1 MMQVATLR
9 PEIRDRLHKG
19 VVIPAHPLA
28 LKEDRSLD
36 VQRQAALTRYYLA
49 AGAGGVAVGV
59 HTTQFAIREAGLYE
73 QVLRIAAETVDAT
86 PTAKP
91 VIKIAGVVGPT
102 AQAMKE
108 AQIAAALGYDVAL
121 LGLGDLNDWSEDELI
136 AHVVE
141 ITKILPVFGF
151 YLQPSVGG
159 RHLSYAFWRR
169 FADLDGVVAIKIA
182 PFNRYWTLDVVRAVA
197 ESSRRDEIALYTG
210 NDDNI
215 LPDLLTSYQFVVD
228 DVPVEKRIVGGL
240 LGYWAVWTERAVAQ
254 LDACHWAVE
263 SGDAPGIQEL
273 LRTGV
278 SVTDSNAAFFDAANS
293 FRGGIAGLHEVL
305 RRQGLFA
312 GRWCLDPDEDL
323 SAGQMEEIDRVYAAY
338 SELNDDAFVSSH
350 LSEWLGA
357 DLSSPVVGGIV
368 ESGPS
373 ACGRA
378 RQRAN
383 LVRGG

>member
-1 MMQVATLR
+1 MTHVATLR
-9 PEIRDRLHKG
+9 PEIRGRLHEG

-49 AGAGGVAVGV
+49 AGAGGIAVGV

-73 QVLRIAAETVDAT
+73 QVLRIAAEAVDAT

-102 AQAMKE
+102 AQALNE
-108 AQIAAALGYDVAL
+108 AEIAAALGYDVAL
-121 LGLGDLNDWSEDELI
+121 LGLGGLNDWSEDELI

-169 FADLDGVVAIKIA
+169 FADLEGVVAIKIA

-215 LPDLLTSYQFVVD
+215 LTDLLTAYRFVVD

-240 LGYWAVWTERAVAQ
+240 LGHWAVWTERAVAQ
-254 LDACHWAVE
+254 LDACHRAME
-263 SGDAPGIQEL
+263 SGSGMEIREL

-278 SVTDSNAAFFDAANS
+278 SVTDSNAAFFDTANS
-293 FRGGIAGLHEVL
+293 FLGCIAGLHEVL
-305 RRQGLFA
+305 RRQGLFE
-312 GRWCLDPDEDL
+312 GRWCLDPVEDL
-323 SAGQMEEIDRVYAAY
+323 SASQMEEIDRVYAAY
-338 SELNDDAFVSSH
+338 PELNDDAFVSAH
-350 LSEWLGA
+350 RDEWLNVQLQMA
-357 DLSSPVVGGIV
+357 
-368 ESGPS
+368 ES
-373 ACGRA
+373 
-378 RQRAN
+378 
-383 LVRGG
+383 

>member
-1 MMQVATLR
+1 MSQVAMLR

-28 LKEDRSLD
+28 LKADRSLD

-49 AGAGGVAVGV
+49 AGAGGIAVGV

-86 PTAKP
+86 PSAKP
-91 VIKIAGVVGPT
+91 VIKISGVVGPT
-102 AQAMKE
+102 ARAINE
-108 AQIAAALGYDVAL
+108 AQIAAAFGYDVAL
-121 LGLGDLNDWSEDELI
+121 LGLGGLNDWSEDELI

-197 ESSRRDEIALYTG
+197 ESARRDEIALYTG

-215 LPDLLTSYQFVVD
+215 LPDLLTTYRFVVD
-228 DVPVEKRIVGGL
+228 GKPVEKRIVGGL
-240 LGYWAVWTERAVAQ
+240 LGHWAVWTERAVAQ
-254 LDACHWAVE
+254 LDACHRAVE
-263 SGDAPGIQEL
+263 SGGGAEVKEL

-278 SVTDSNAAFFDAANS
+278 NVTDSNAALFDTANG
-293 FRGGIAGLHEVL
+293 FRGCIAGLHEVL
-305 RRQGLFA
+305 RRQGLFD

-323 SAGQMEEIDRVYAAY
+323 SEGQMEEIDRVYADY
-338 SELNDDAFVSSH
+338 PDLNDDAFVAAH
-350 LSEWLGA
+350 LDEWLNVQLQMA
-357 DLSSPVVGGIV
+357 
-368 ESGPS
+368 EF
-373 ACGRA
+373 
-378 RQRAN
+378 
-383 LVRGG
+383 